1 MIPGLNA
8 TPRKKIMNIFT
19 LPLNILPICLTTR
32 ARIIFSGLF
41 ILFISACSFKT
52 LYNQLDYLI
61 PSYVEGMV
69 YLDDVLEEKVE
80 QRTDVL
86 LSWHRNT
93 QLTQY
98 ADLLRTFQ
106 QDLESPLTEQ
116 RVLQHMA
123 TMQLLW
129 ESLEVKLNKEMAEL
143 LPLLNSEQRE
153 ELFESIDDKNEDFYD
168 DYIDLDNDERLEQY
182 TETTLDSYQN
192 WLGDLTD
199 QQEQAVEKAAM
210 ELGSSAALRLQQR
223 QLWQRSIQEIL
234 DSADP
239 ETIKSERLQLF
250 FDSFNINDQPQLA
263 AVTEAN
269 KKVFARLTVEI
280 TAQLTTEQK
289 TFFKS
294 KTDEYIRIF
303 TELAENR

>member
-1 MIPGLNA
+1 M
-8 TPRKKIMNIFT
+8 KVFT
-19 LPLNILPICLTTR
+19 LPSTILPVCLMMR
-32 ARIIFSGLF
+32 ARTIFTVLF
-41 ILFISACSFKT
+41 ILFVSACSFKT

-69 YLDDVLEEKVE
+69 SLDDVLEEKVE

-98 ADLLRTFQ
+98 ADLMRTFQ

-129 ESLEVKLNKEMAEL
+129 QSLEMKLNKEMAEL

-153 ELFESIDDKNEDFYD
+153 ELFDSIEDKNEDFYD
-168 DYIDLDNDERLEQY
+168 DYIDLENDERIEQY

-199 QQEQAVEKAAM
+199 QQKQAVEIAAA
-210 ELGSSAALRLQQR
+210 ELGSSAALRLQQK
-223 QLWQRSIQEIL
+223 QLWQRSIKEIL

-239 ETIKSERLQLF
+239 EAIKTERLQLF
-250 FDSFNINDQPQLA
+250 FNDFNINDQPQLA

-269 KKVFARLTVEI
+269 KQVFARLTVEI
-280 TAQLTTEQK
+280 TAQLTAEQK
-289 TFFKS
+289 TFFKN

>member
-8 TPRKKIMNIFT
+8 TPRKIIMNVFT
-19 LPLNILPICLTTR
+19 LPSNILPVCLTSR
-32 ARIIFSGLF
+32 ARIIFAVLF

-129 ESLEVKLNKEMAEL
+129 ESLEIKLNKEMAEL
-143 LPLLNSEQRE
+143 LPLLNDEQRE
-153 ELFESIDDKNEDFYD
+153 ELFDSIDDKNEDFHD

-192 WLGDLTD
+192 WLGELTD
-199 QQEQAVEKAAM
+199 RQKQAVEKAAAA
-210 ELGSSAALRLQQR
+210 LGSSAALRLQQR
-223 QLWQRSIQEIL
+223 QLWQRSIQEIIG
-234 DSADP
+234 SADS
-239 ETIKSERLQLF
+239 EAIKTERLELF

-289 TFFKS
+289 TFFKN